1 MSIYSKPAITVNEAS
16 ELLDLSH
23 QATSSLI
30 KRLID
35 DNVLVEVTGYQRNRI
50 YFFIR
55 YLGLF
60 SD

>member
-50 YFFIR
+50 YFL
-55 YLGLF
+55 YE
-60 SD
+60 